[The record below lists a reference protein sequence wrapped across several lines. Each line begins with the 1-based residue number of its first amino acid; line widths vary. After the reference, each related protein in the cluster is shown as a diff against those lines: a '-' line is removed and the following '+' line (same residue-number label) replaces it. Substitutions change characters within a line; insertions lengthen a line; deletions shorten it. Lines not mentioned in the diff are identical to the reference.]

1 MNESDMANWT
11 LQHHG
16 WFLLRAPQRLCA
28 DYCSFRCELL
38 DSGGLIFVKNCF
50 SKSRQ
55 RGAVYESFLTFDFI
69 DTPLRVV
76 LSNSRFFF
84 RLQLIDVHRFV
95 SERAFDGA
103 EQLKANQM
111 GAFCAPWKTLASA
124 DCD

>member
-1 MNESDMANWT
+1 M
-11 LQHHG
+11 
-16 WFLLRAPQRLCA
+16 
-28 DYCSFRCELL
+28 
-38 DSGGLIFVKNCF
+38 KNCW
-50 SKSRQ
+50 SKSGKRD
-55 RGAVYESFLTFDFI
+55 AVYESFLSFDFI
-69 DTPLRVV
+69 DTRLCVA
-76 LSNSRFFF
+76 LSDNRFFF